1 MGQQKNPTLTFSG
14 DRCARSQVAA
24 TLSSRREVKNVRHP
38 ILKAGLKTLLAIT
51 ILGNFTGCTSVQS
64 EAEPTTRTNAQ
75 APSTP
80 TTETT
85 IERTA
90 F

>member
-1 MGQQKNPTLTFSG
+1 MVRKNPALTFSG
-14 DRCARSQVAA
+14 DPCARSQVAA
-24 TLSSRREVKNVRHP
+24 TVSSRCEFKNVKHP
-38 ILKAGLKTLLAIT
+38 TLRTGLKTVLAIT

-64 EAEPTTRTNAQ
+64 EAEPTRRTTVK

-80 TTETT
+80 TTATT
-85 IERTA
+85 KERTA